1 MSDFTANA
9 VTSGYFAP
17 ERFEA
22 DVYDC
27 DVIGTIPKDM
37 NGGFVRV
44 GGDWLYPASFKDDS
58 PFHEEGYVSLF
69 RFRNGTVDYRGRWVR
84 TEHYLNNRKA
94 KRQLY
99 GYYRNPFTD
108 DPSVRDPAK
117 PWRRTVSNTAPLAH
131 AGKLFATKE
140 DGLPTELNPKTLQ
153 TIGPYDFHGQYKS
166 HTFTA
171 HSKIDPVSGDMITF
185 GYEATG
191 LCSDDL
197 FIYVIDPHGK
207 VKREIRLK
215 VPYVSMV
222 HDIAI
227 TQRHIVI
234 PVYGYVTSLERLK
247 AGKIHWGWDS
257 SKPSYVGILP
267 RDGEAKDIRW
277 FKGPERAT
285 VHTFNARTEG
295 NKVILEAPIFDSNPF
310 PFFPNVD
317 GSRWD
322 SQKGRATIRRQT
334 FDLGSSGDS
343 FTEEVLFEPKVVDLS
358 RIDTRYLSLPSRYGF
373 LHYADATRP
382 LDEARTGLTRGRAA
396 NCYGRFDFASGKMS
410 SYFAGATHT
419 LQECCFVPR
428 GKTGAEGDGYLIGV
442 ANNIAEARSELI
454 IADAEN
460 LDAGDLARVVL
471 PFRSNVQVHGIWVD
485 DDEMAFG

>member
-1 MSDFTANA
+1 MARTTFTG
-9 VTSGYFAP
+9 S
-17 ERFEA
+17 
-22 DVYDC
+22 
-27 DVIGTIPKDM
+27 
-37 NGGFVRV
+37 
-44 GGDWLYPASFKDDS
+44 
-58 PFHEEGYVSLF
+58 
-69 RFRNGTVDYRGRWVR
+69 
-84 TEHYLNNRKA
+84 
-94 KRQLY
+94 
-99 GYYRNPFTD
+99 
-108 DPSVRDPAK
+108 
-117 PWRRTVSNTAPLAH
+117 
-131 AGKLFATKE
+131 
-140 DGLPTELNPKTLQ
+140 
-153 TIGPYDFHGQYKS
+153 YKS
-166 HTFTA
+166 QTFTA

-322 SQKGRATIRRQT
+322 PQKGRATIRRQT
-334 FDLGSSGDS
+334 FDLGSQW
-343 FTEEVLFEPKVVDLS
+343 
-358 RIDTRYLSLPSRYGF
+358 RQ
-373 LHYADATRP
+373 LH
-382 LDEARTGLTRGRAA
+382 
-396 NCYGRFDFASGKMS
+396 
-410 SYFAGATHT
+410 
-419 LQECCFVPR
+419 
-428 GKTGAEGDGYLIGV
+428 
-442 ANNIAEARSELI
+442 
-454 IADAEN
+454 
-460 LDAGDLARVVL
+460 
-471 PFRSNVQVHGIWVD
+471 
-485 DDEMAFG
+485 